1 MAPDRLP
8 GSKRSYQHF
17 CPAARALETIGDKW
31 SLLIVRDLL
40 AGPRRFSE
48 LRRSLAA
55 ITPKWLSAR
64 LRALESD
71 GIVTREVA
79 GEREVWY
86 HLTPKGQAL
95 APVFEA
101 LLVWGMDHALGPPR
115 GEEAIHPGRTMDT
128 MVRYLAHRRPRRA
141 GRTTWVFRFGD
152 DRSYTI
158 RFDGARWT
166 RQRGAA
172 AADVIVQTSPDE
184 WVDFLTEDV
193 EGRRR
198 WLRKRRAKGTR
209 QRLDELA
216 TAFGAAHGVSE
227 PPRENR
233 RSRSRATAARAGV
246 AAASRPKA

>member
-1 MAPDRLP
+1 MASMAPDVLP
-8 GSKRSYQHF
+8 RSRRSYQHF
-17 CPAARALETIGDKW
+17 CPAARALETIGEKW

-40 AGPRRFSE
+40 AGPRRFSD

-95 APVFEA
+95 EPVFDA
-101 LLVWGMDHALGPPR
+101 LLVWGMDHALGLPR
-115 GEEAIHPGRTMDT
+115 GGEAIHPGRTMDT
-128 MVRYLAHRRPRRA
+128 MVRYLAHRRPRGT

-158 RFDGARWT
+158 RFDGTRWI
-166 RQRGAA
+166 RQRGEG
-172 AADVIVQTSPDE
+172 AADVVVQTTPDE
-184 WVDFLTEDV
+184 WVKFLSADV

-198 WLRKRRAKGTR
+198 WLRKRRATGTR

-216 TAFGAAHGVSE
+216 TAFGPVHDAGLETATIESGGI
-227 PPRENR
+227 R
-233 RSRSRATAARAGV
+233 R
-246 AAASRPKA
+246 

>member
-1 MAPDRLP
+1 LDTEAYTMYIVRSMATQP
-8 GSKRSYQHF
+8 GARSTRRYQHF
-17 CPAARALETIGDKW
+17 CPAARALETVGKRW

-40 AGPRRFSE
+40 AGPRRFSD

-86 HLTPKGQAL
+86 RLTPKGQAL
-95 APVFEA
+95 EPVFDA
-101 LLVWGMDHALGPPR
+101 LLVWGMDHAVGPPR
-115 GEEAIHPGRTMDT
+115 GAEAIHPGRAMDAI
-128 MVRYLAHRRPRRA
+128 VRYLAHRRPRGAR
-141 GRTTWVFRFGD
+141 RTTWVFRFGD

-166 RQRGAA
+166 RQRGEAAA

-184 WVDFLTEDV
+184 WVHFLSGDV

-216 TAFGAAHGVSE
+216 TAFGAAPG
-227 PPRENR
+227 
-233 RSRSRATAARAGV
+233 
-246 AAASRPKA
+246 ASGPLP

>member
-1 MAPDRLP
+1 MAPDVLP
-8 GSKRSYQHF
+8 RSRRSYQHF
-17 CPAARALETIGDKW
+17 CPAARALETIGEKW

-40 AGPRRFSE
+40 AGPRRFSD

-95 APVFEA
+95 EPVFDA
-101 LLVWGMDHALGPPR
+101 LLVWGMDHALGLPR
-115 GEEAIHPGRTMDT
+115 GGEAIHPGRTMDT
-128 MVRYLAHRRPRRA
+128 MVRYLAHRRPRGT

-158 RFDGARWT
+158 RFDGTRWI
-166 RQRGAA
+166 RQRGEG
-172 AADVIVQTSPDE
+172 AADVVVQTTPDE
-184 WVDFLTEDV
+184 WVKFLSADV

-198 WLRKRRAKGTR
+198 WLRKRRATGTR

-216 TAFGAAHGVSE
+216 RAFGPAHDAGLETATIESGGI
-227 PPRENR
+227 R
-233 RSRSRATAARAGV
+233 R
-246 AAASRPKA
+246 

>member
-1 MAPDRLP
+1 MAPDALLRL
-8 GSKRSYQHF
+8 KRRYQHF
-17 CPAARALETIGDKW
+17 CPAARALETIGEKW

-40 AGPRRFSE
+40 GGPRRFSD

-86 HLTPKGQAL
+86 RLTPKGQAL
-95 APVFEA
+95 ETVFDA

-115 GEEAIHPGRTMDT
+115 GGEAIHPGRAMDAI
-128 MVRYLAHRRPRRA
+128 VRYLGHRRPRGTR
-141 GRTTWVFRFGD
+141 RTTWVFRFGE

-166 RQRGAA
+166 RQRGEA

-184 WVDFLTEDV
+184 WVKFLSADV

-216 TAFGAAHGVSE
+216 TAFGPAHGASGHS
-227 PPRENR
+227 RENR
-233 RSRSRATAARAGV
+233 RSGS
-246 AAASRPKA
+246 

>member
-1 MAPDRLP
+1 MTSMALGSPDR
-8 GSKRSYQHF
+8 SKRRYHHF
-17 CPAARALETIGDKW
+17 CPAARALETIGERW

-40 AGPRRFSE
+40 GGPRRFSD

-71 GIVTREVA
+71 GIVIREVT

-86 HLTPKGQAL
+86 RLTPKGQAL
-95 APVFEA
+95 EPVFDA
-101 LLVWGMDHALGPPR
+101 LLVWGMDHALGSPR
-115 GEEAIHPGRTMDT
+115 RGEAIHPGRAMDA
-128 MVRYLAHRRPRRA
+128 MVRYLARRRPPITD
-141 GRTTWVFRFGD
+141 RTTWLFRFGD
-152 DRSYTI
+152 DRSYSI

-166 RQRGAA
+166 RQRGEA

-184 WVDFLTEDV
+184 WVHFLSADV

-198 WLRKRRAKGTR
+198 WLRKQRAKGTR

-216 TAFGAAHGVSE
+216 TAFGAAG
-227 PPRENR
+227 
-233 RSRSRATAARAGV
+233 G
-246 AAASRPKA
+246 ASS

>member
-1 MAPDRLP
+1 MTPDVLP
-8 GSKRSYQHF
+8 RSKRSYQHF
-17 CPAARALETIGDKW
+17 CPAARALETIGEKW
-31 SLLIVRDLL
+31 ALLIVRDLL
-40 AGPRRFSE
+40 AGPRRFSD

-55 ITPKWLSAR
+55 ITPKGLSAR

-86 HLTPKGQAL
+86 RLTPKGQAL
-95 APVFEA
+95 EPVFDA

-115 GEEAIHPGRTMDT
+115 GGEAIHPGRTMDAI
-128 MVRYLAHRRPRRA
+128 VRYLAHRRPQGTRRTA
-141 GRTTWVFRFGD
+141 WVFRFGD
-152 DRSYTI
+152 GRSYTI

-166 RQRGAA
+166 RQRGEA

-184 WVDFLTEDV
+184 WVNFLSEDV

-216 TAFGAAHGVSE
+216 TAFGAAHVASGQ
-227 PPRENR
+227 
-233 RSRSRATAARAGV
+233 SRDNGGSGSRAAAARAGV
-246 AAASRPKA
+246 AAASRPKV

>member
-1 MAPDRLP
+1 MMSMTPDRRP
-8 GSKRSYQHF
+8 RSKRSYQHF
-17 CPAARALETIGDKW
+17 CPAARALETVGEKW

-48 LRRSLAA
+48 LRRTLAA
-55 ITPKWLSAR
+55 ITPKWLSVR

-79 GEREVWY
+79 GGREVWY

-95 APVFEA
+95 EPVFDA

-115 GEEAIHPGRTMDT
+115 GGEAIHPGRAMDT
-128 MVRYLAHRRPRRA
+128 MVRYLAYRRPEGT
-141 GRTTWVFRFGD
+141 GRPTWVFRFGD

-166 RQRGAA
+166 RQRGEA
-172 AADVIVQTSPDE
+172 AADVLVQTSPDE
-184 WVDFLTEDV
+184 WVNFLSADV
-193 EGRRR
+193 EERRR

-216 TAFGAAHGVSE
+216 TAFGAAHGVSG

-233 RSRSRATAARAGV
+233 RSSSRATAARGLNA
-246 AAASRPKA
+246 RN

>member
-1 MAPDRLP
+1 MTPDVPPRP
-8 GSKRSYQHF
+8 KRSYQHF
-17 CPAARALETIGDKW
+17 CPAARALETIGEKW
-31 SLLIVRDLL
+31 SLLVVRDLL
-40 AGPRRFSE
+40 AGPRRFSD

-86 HLTPKGQAL
+86 RLTPKGQAL
-95 APVFEA
+95 EPVFDA

-115 GEEAIHPGRTMDT
+115 GGEAIHPGRAMDAT
-128 MVRYLAHRRPRRA
+128 VRYLTHRGPRGT
-141 GRTTWVFRFGD
+141 GRTTWVFRFGND
-152 DRSYTI
+152 LSYTI
-158 RFDGARWT
+158 RFDGDRWT
-166 RQRGAA
+166 RQRGEA

-184 WVDFLTEDV
+184 WVNFLSADV
-193 EGRRR
+193 ESRRR
-198 WLRKRRAKGTR
+198 WLRKRRVKGTR

-216 TAFGAAHGVSE
+216 TAFGAAHGVSR
-227 PPRENR
+227 PLPKTGVPAPGPGLREL
-233 RSRSRATAARAGV
+233 GV